1 MVVQRLD
8 VVPRVPAIVAAEQRR
23 GLDPGVD
30 RVRCIRRSRL
40 DVPDSRHAEI
50 GTFLEL
56 RRGLRGFR
64 LLAGAAAVHGGS
76 PRLAAHRCGGV
87 DRAAISRIERHVI
100 HGAAIIERSL
110 DRPFPPVRRM
120 EEESAFLRPDRDDR
134 TAFLDRTSHVSH
146 PQRWGGCG
154 RRLRDSVSPPPP
166 TPRSVP
172 LSRSVSHTAGVGPPR
187 PRLDPGFPGNSH
199 RARGASR
206 RRSTPRGRLRPA
218 RPCTSGAPVGSARA
232 PPRGRSL
239 SEKRR
244 TRCLVPPHLIEGEM
258 KSLWPASA
266 NGRRDSEALISS
278 EWLRPTM
285 DTQDILDVAL
295 RLASQSEIPADTTI
309 NVPARNARRALFG
322 IDVEAADL
330 LMAKEKG
337 YDVVIAHHPTGGSA
351 TLDFPKVLVKHADI
365 LTRHGV
371 PRAVADAAVR
381 EMQEEREPRAHAEN
395 YDRLPSI
402 ARLIG
407 IGLMCIH
414 NPCDEIGRRV
424 MDETLR
430 AKLKPDPRVRDA
442 IDTLYGIPEFQAAKT
457 RIAVRMGKID
467 NPLGKWAVHHGAGTN
482 GGVPVARAAFE
493 HGIDTVFYI
502 HIDAGALRRLWE
514 LFGREGSKNLVVTG
528 HVASDSIGINALVR
542 ELRKRGLRVDT
553 YSGIVDV

>member
-1 MVVQRLD
+1 
-8 VVPRVPAIVAAEQRR
+8 
-23 GLDPGVD
+23 
-30 RVRCIRRSRL
+30 
-40 DVPDSRHAEI
+40 
-50 GTFLEL
+50 
-56 RRGLRGFR
+56 
-64 LLAGAAAVHGGS
+64 
-76 PRLAAHRCGGV
+76 
-87 DRAAISRIERHVI
+87 
-100 HGAAIIERSL
+100 
-110 DRPFPPVRRM
+110 
-120 EEESAFLRPDRDDR
+120 
-134 TAFLDRTSHVSH
+134 
-146 PQRWGGCG
+146 
-154 RRLRDSVSPPPP
+154 
-166 TPRSVP
+166 
-172 LSRSVSHTAGVGPPR
+172 
-187 PRLDPGFPGNSH
+187 
-199 RARGASR
+199 
-206 RRSTPRGRLRPA
+206 
-218 RPCTSGAPVGSARA
+218 
-232 PPRGRSL
+232 
-239 SEKRR
+239 
-244 TRCLVPPHLIEGEM
+244 M

-424 MDETLR
+424 MV
-430 AKLKPDPRVRDA
+430 ARVRRTSWSRGTWLRTA
-442 IDTLYGIPEFQAAKT
+442 SAST
-457 RIAVRMGKID
+457 RSSASFASGDCASTRTAELSMSEHYYYH
-467 NPLGKWAVHHGAGTN
+467 NPV
-482 GGVPVARAAFE
+482 
-493 HGIDTVFYI
+493 
-502 HIDAGALRRLWE
+502 
-514 LFGREGSKNLVVTG
+514 
-528 HVASDSIGINALVR
+528 
-542 ELRKRGLRVDT
+542 
-553 YSGIVDV
+553 

>member
-1 MVVQRLD
+1 
-8 VVPRVPAIVAAEQRR
+8 
-23 GLDPGVD
+23 
-30 RVRCIRRSRL
+30 
-40 DVPDSRHAEI
+40 
-50 GTFLEL
+50 
-56 RRGLRGFR
+56 
-64 LLAGAAAVHGGS
+64 
-76 PRLAAHRCGGV
+76 
-87 DRAAISRIERHVI
+87 
-100 HGAAIIERSL
+100 
-110 DRPFPPVRRM
+110 
-120 EEESAFLRPDRDDR
+120 
-134 TAFLDRTSHVSH
+134 
-146 PQRWGGCG
+146 
-154 RRLRDSVSPPPP
+154 
-166 TPRSVP
+166 
-172 LSRSVSHTAGVGPPR
+172 
-187 PRLDPGFPGNSH
+187 
-199 RARGASR
+199 
-206 RRSTPRGRLRPA
+206 
-218 RPCTSGAPVGSARA
+218 
-232 PPRGRSL
+232 
-239 SEKRR
+239 
-244 TRCLVPPHLIEGEM
+244 M

-266 NGRRDSEALISS
+266 NPTGRRKALSHPIRSG
-278 EWLRPTM
+278 RAM

-295 RLASQSEIPADTTI
+295 RLAQQSEIPSDTTI
-309 NVPARNARRALFG
+309 NVPAKDVRRALFG

-351 TLDFPKVLVKHADI
+351 ILDFPKVLVKHADI
-365 LTRHGV
+365 LAHHGV
-371 PRAVADAAVR
+371 PRPVADAAVR

-430 AKLKPDPRVRDA
+430 AKLKPNPRVRDA
-442 IDTLYGIPEFQAAKT
+442 IDTLYAIPEFQAAKT

-482 GGVPVARAAFE
+482 GGLPVARAAFE

-528 HVASDSIGINALVR
+528 HVASDSIGINELVR
-542 ELRKRGLRVDT
+542 ELRTRGLRVDT